1 MKKCSKGRIVE
12 QKNMK
17 RVKKNKI
24 ADVNLTINNN
34 IKCEWIKEE

>member
-12 QKNMK
+12 QKK
-17 RVKKNKI
+17 HETCKKNKI